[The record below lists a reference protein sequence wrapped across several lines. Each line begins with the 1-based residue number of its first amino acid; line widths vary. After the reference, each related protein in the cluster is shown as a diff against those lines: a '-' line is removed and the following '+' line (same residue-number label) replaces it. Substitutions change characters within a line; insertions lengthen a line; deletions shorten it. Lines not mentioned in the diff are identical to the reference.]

1 MTFKQI
7 IILGAG
13 AIGSAYGAFLSRTN
27 HVTLVGR
34 QPHMSAIAKNGL
46 KLLDNG
52 AGTYTN
58 NITTATEIK
67 EILAETLLI
76 ICVKAYDLQDSLI
89 AIQPLIRDD
98 TVLLLLQNGLGI
110 KEIALKAVNGRG
122 TIVRGIVGMGSELLE
137 PGRIKVSSNFTF
149 LDSDKASKEVAQVFQ
164 SSGLDIVISDAFLVD
179 IWRKVAINCVT
190 NSLSA
195 ILEVYTYQLLS
206 PYLAELR
213 YNIVNECKTVGA
225 AEGVKLELTILQIL
239 EQALPKYKNRTSM
252 LQDIQRG
259 RKTEIEFLNGKI
271 VQLGKRHNIPTP
283 VNECLTQLVRF
294 KESIKK

>member
-1 MTFKQI
+1 MTFNKI

-13 AIGSAYGAFLSRTN
+13 AIGSAYGALLSRVK

-34 QPHMSAIAKNGL
+34 EAHMNAIAKNGL
-46 KLLDNG
+46 TILGDG

-58 NITTATEIK
+58 NIETATEIT
-67 EILAETLLI
+67 EIPAETLLI
-76 ICVKAYDLQDSLI
+76 ICVKANDLHDSLC

-110 KEIALKAVNGRG
+110 KEIARKAVKGRG
-122 TIVRGIVGMGSELLE
+122 TIVRGIVGMGSEVLDS
-137 PGRIKVSSNFTF
+137 GRIIVSLNFTF
-149 LDSDKASKEVAQVFQ
+149 FDSDEASKQIIQVFQ
-164 SSGLDIVISDAFLVD
+164 SSGLDVAISDSFLVD
-179 IWRKVAINCVT
+179 LWRKVAINCVT

-195 ILEVYTYQLLS
+195 ILGVYTYQLLS
-206 PYLAELR
+206 PHLAELR

-225 AEGVKLELTILQIL
+225 AEGVELDFSVLETM

-252 LQDIQRG
+252 LQDIHRG
-259 RKTEIEFLNGKI
+259 RRTEIEFLNGKI
-271 VQLGKRHNIPTP
+271 VELGKKHNIPTP

-294 KESIKK
+294 KESVQE